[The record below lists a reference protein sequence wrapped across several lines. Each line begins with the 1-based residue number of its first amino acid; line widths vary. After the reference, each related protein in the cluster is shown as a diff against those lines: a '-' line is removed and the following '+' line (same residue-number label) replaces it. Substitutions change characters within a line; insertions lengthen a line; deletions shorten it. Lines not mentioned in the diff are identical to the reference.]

1 MKLESERLIIRDFTL
16 GDAPFYFELF
26 NDPDWIRFISDKN
39 LKSIDET
46 EVYLKKMQL
55 ENSKMG
61 GLGFFTVILKETN
74 EAIGTST
81 ALQRE
86 KVNFIDIGYGFLP
99 KGRGKGYAFEAT
111 KLIIEYVRNKFNQE
125 KVLAFT
131 IPENKNSQKL
141 LKKLDFKFTGYQNI
155 FDDEEDAVFEYL
167 F

>member
-16 GDAPFYFELF
+16 KDAPFYFDLF

-39 LKSIDET
+39 LKSVDET
-46 EVYLKKMQL
+46 EAYLKKMQL

-86 KVNFIDIGYGFLP
+86 QVDFVDIGYGFLP
-99 KGRGKGYAFEAT
+99 KGRGKGYALEAT
-111 KLIIEYVRNKFNQE
+111 KLIIEYIRNKFKQE

-155 FDDEEDAVFEYL
+155 FDDEEDAVFEYQ